1 MAATLRARAAKRVR
15 AGYKKARDSVP
26 YESGNYPYVTARLK
40 AKRALLYSKETYMK
54 MLQMEIPEIARL
66 IGEGEYKPEVLR
78 LGTRFSGV
86 HLVEAATAENL
97 ARVFAQII
105 NFSEGHLKVM
115 LSAYLD
121 RWDVRNIK
129 TILRGKRYGAPTREI
144 VDRLVPAGS
153 FTEEFLHELAG
164 MQTMDEIFKALE
176 GTRFQR
182 ALVRLGKAPSELT
195 DLADYEDTLS
205 HLYFEELLNA
215 IPPATFGS
223 KLFRRFVRRD
233 IDLLN
238 VKTVLRLWTYG
249 LNPDRDV
256 FLENGL
262 ELKKEELRKML
273 TLDQAALLT
282 RASEFPYY
290 DEISEDLKHVKETG
304 VSSLFRKLEKHRLEI
319 AAEYAHL
326 YPLSVIP
333 VLLYILSKEREVE
346 NLTIIARG
354 KESGLPIDVI
364 KDLLVI

>member
-1 MAATLRARAAKRVR
+1 MTARAMKTVR

-26 YESGNYPYVTARLK
+26 IESGNYPYVTARLK
-40 AKRALLYSKETYMK
+40 AKRALLYKKETYAK

-86 HLVEAATAENL
+86 HLIEAATAENL

-115 LSAYLD
+115 ISAYLD
-121 RWDVRNIK
+121 RWDVRNVK
-129 TILRGKRYGAPTREI
+129 TILRGKRYGAPMQEI
-144 VDRLVPAGS
+144 IDRLVPAGS

-176 GTRFQR
+176 GTRFHR

-215 IPPATFGS
+215 TPPTTFGS

-238 VKTVLRLWTYG
+238 IKTLLRLWAYG
-249 LNPDRDV
+249 LNPQRDV

-262 ELKKEELRKML
+262 EIKKEELRELL
-273 TLDQAALLT
+273 TLDEAALFV
-282 RASEFPYY
+282 RATEFPYY
-290 DEISEDLKHVKETG
+290 DEIAENLKHIKVTG
-304 VSSLFRKLEKHRLEI
+304 VSGLFRKLEKHRFEL
-319 AAEYAHL
+319 ASEYAHL

-364 KDLLVI
+364 KNLLVI